1 MDWACRHSRWLLAD
15 YAPDHAKSTH
25 TKTGRNK
32 KDAMGPTV
40 GMLGEFRSVDSAL
53 VAA

>member
-1 MDWACRHSRWLLAD
+1 MDWAAGTVVGPLAD